1 MLILDWL
8 LWGVSGVISKEKLA
22 LPFHSNNKR
31 KEKNIFFVRQS
42 KAKTEYETRR

>member
-31 KEKNIFFVRQS
+31 KEKKKNIFRSPIES
-42 KAKTEYETRR
+42 KD